1 MEFGLPLTAPGLS
14 GYGLTQALKSE
25 LSSFVLVVRRPDGS
39 DIEEGSLTREN
50 GLSKRRRAREMAIQ
64 MLYQSDLGQESCDR
78 VLNDFKPGDYLSEES
93 DETSAES
100 QRAVFTADSS
110 VRNAAEL
117 DSALEYAKTLVRGTL
132 EHLEHI
138 DKLIRQQ
145 AEHWRL
151 ERMPPVDRN
160 ILRLAVYEFLCETD
174 VPKLVILDEAIELAK
189 EFGTE
194 QSGRFVNGVL
204 DGILK
209 SHSLPGSLT

>member
-1 MEFGLPLTAPGLS
+1 
-14 GYGLTQALKSE
+14 
-25 LSSFVLVVRRPDGS
+25 
-39 DIEEGSLTREN
+39 
-50 GLSKRRRAREMAIQ
+50 MAIQ
-64 MLYQSDLGQESCDR
+64 MLYQSDLGQESCER
-78 VLNDFKPGDYLSEES
+78 VLADFRPGDYLSEEKEEIPS
-93 DETSAES
+93 SAPRRVPEGE
-100 QRAVFTADSS
+100 QTARRGADL
-110 VRNAAEL
+110 E
-117 DSALEYAKTLVRGTL
+117 SALEYAKTLVRGTL
-132 EHLEHI
+132 DHLEQI
-138 DKLIRQQ
+138 DTLIRQQ

-160 ILRLAVYEFLCETD
+160 ILRLAIYEFLFETD

>member
-1 MEFGLPLTAPGLS
+1 M
-14 GYGLTQALKSE
+14 
-25 LSSFVLVVRRPDGS
+25 
-39 DIEEGSLTREN
+39 
-50 GLSKRRRAREMAIQ
+50 SKRRRAREMAIQ

-78 VLNDFKPGDYLSEES
+78 VVADFRPGDYLSEEAE
-93 DETSAES
+93 ETSS
-100 QRAVFTADSS
+100 TVPRRAATTDLSA
-110 VRNAAEL
+110 RTAAEL
-117 DSALEYAKTLVRGTL
+117 ENALEYAKTLVRGTL
-132 EHLEHI
+132 DHLDQI
-138 DKLIRQQ
+138 DALIRQQ

-160 ILRLAVYEFLCETD
+160 ILRLAVYEFLFETD